1 MLARMKKHFSHT
13 SDKKNFSLLFTVG
26 LLIGLLA
33 IAVTVLGA
41 PGRNADVDDDDIS
54 LSPYFQVKGAGDGV
68 DALPLKSTQV
78 DAVLAGIIAEV
89 RVVQTYQNDG
99 ATPLEARYIFPA
111 STRAAVHGMTMT
123 VGERRIEAQIKEK
136 EAARKTYEKARR
148 EGKTASL
155 LESHRSN
162 VFEMNVANILPGD
175 TVTVELRY
183 NELLV
188 PEDGEYEW
196 IFPTVVG
203 PRYTKKAA
211 KPGPEKTDAKSDVME
226 TIPNPPVANPPAGS
240 SPAANPFAGTKRL
253 GGEGIPYLR
262 TNSNSNGNGGNGNG
276 SDGENEPVFT
286 LTADV
291 IAGTRVKKVKC
302 VSHRVETSGTDG
314 GVRVTL
320 PPRAGTAMN
329 RDFIL
334 RYRLAGESLA
344 GGLMLDEFKGEK
356 YFLLTVQP
364 PARVEKAMIPPRDY
378 VFVMDVSGSMWGFPL
393 DVSQRLLKELLI
405 NLRDADTFN
414 VLLFSG
420 SSRALFDAPVA
431 ATSENIAAA
440 LALFEAGRKYN
451 DYGGGTELLPAL
463 KRALTPPP
471 ARDSVSRSIVVIT
484 DGYVDLEA
492 EAYALVH
499 DNLGDANLFAFG
511 IGSSVNRELIERL
524 ARAGR
529 TEPTVIENEK
539 RARAAAEKFRKM
551 IESPVLTNVRV
562 EFNGGAV
569 AAPDVLSQRPIVMC
583 GKWPEHTDPSTQ
595 VIRLGGQTGAGPWST
610 EIRAADALD
619 LGAHGTLALLWAR
632 EHLADLRD
640 LHALRVDA
648 PKQKSAIIEL
658 GLKYNLLTP
667 FTSFVAVD
675 MTPRLSAEA
684 AAQAKKVTQALPL
697 PKGVGKNAIGV
708 GKNAVGMSKNTT
720 GVSEDATGV
729 NENAIGVSEDAADS
743 VPTSPEPE
751 TIGLLLVA
759 AMVAAVALHRK
770 HGGKLWKGAA

>member
-13 SDKKNFSLLFTVG
+13 SDRKRFSLLFAGTLLFG
-26 LLIGLLA
+26 LIA
-33 IAVTVLGA
+33 IAATVMGA
-41 PGRNADVDDDDIS
+41 PGRDADSDDVDVT
-54 LSPYFQVKGAGDGV
+54 LSPYFQVRGAEDGV

-99 ATPLEARYIFPA
+99 VTPLEARYIFPA

-196 IFPTVVG
+196 VFPTVTG

-211 KPGPEKTDAKSDVME
+211 THEPEKNDKRNDTAEK
-226 TIPNPPVANPPAGS
+226 IPNPL
-240 SPAANPFAGTKRL
+240 AGTKRL
-253 GGEGIPYLR
+253 GGDGIPYLR
-262 TNSNSNGNGGNGNG
+262 ANAT
-276 SDGENEPVFT
+276 GENEPVFI

-291 IAGTRVKKVKC
+291 IAATRVKKTKC
-302 VSHRVETSGTDG
+302 VSHRAEMTNIDG

-320 PPRAGTAMN
+320 PPRAGVAMN

-334 RYRLAGESLA
+334 RYRLAGELLA

-463 KRALTPPP
+463 KRALALPA
-471 ARDSVSRSIVVIT
+471 ARDSVSRSIVVVT
-484 DGYVDLEA
+484 DGYVDVEA
-492 EAYALVH
+492 ETYALVH
-499 DNLGDANLFAFG
+499 DNLGSANLFAFG

-562 EFNGGAV
+562 EFNGGIV
-569 AAPDVLSQRPIVMC
+569 AAPDVLLQRPIVMC

-595 VIRLGGQTGAGPWST
+595 VIRLGGQTGSGPWST
-610 EIRAADALD
+610 EIRADDALD

-708 GKNAVGMSKNTT
+708 SKNAT
-720 GVSEDATGV
+720 GVSEDASGM
-729 NENAIGVSEDAADS
+729 SEDAADS

-759 AMVAAVALHRK
+759 AMVAAVVLHRK

>member
-1 MLARMKKHFSHT
+1 MKKYFSHT
-13 SDKKNFSLLFTVG
+13 PHPPHAPDGKTKRFTPPFMAG
-26 LLIGLLA
+26 LLLGL
-33 IAVTVLGA
+33 IATALTVSGA
-41 PGRNADVDDDDIS
+41 PDRNADIDDDDIS
-54 LSPYFQVKGAGDGV
+54 LSPYFQVRGAEDGV

-78 DAVLAGIIAEV
+78 EAVLAGIIAEV

-123 VGERRIEAQIKEK
+123 VGERHIEARIKEK
-136 EAARKTYEKARR
+136 EAAHKIYENARR

-155 LESHRSN
+155 LESHRGN

-196 IFPTVVG
+196 IFPTVTG

-211 KPGPEKTDAKSDVME
+211 SPGPETTDAKSNVTGTSDITE
-226 TIPNPPVANPPAGS
+226 TIPTPTAGNLPVPNPL
-240 SPAANPFAGTKRL
+240 AGTKRL
-253 GGEGIPYLR
+253 GGGGIPHLR
-262 TNSNSNGNGGNGNG
+262 TNG
-276 SDGENEPVFT
+276 SGENEPVFT

-302 VSHRVETSGTDG
+302 VSHRVETSGADG

-320 PPRAGTAMN
+320 PPRAGIAMN

-420 SSRALFDAPVA
+420 SSRTLFDAPVA
-431 ATSENIAAA
+431 ATPENIAAA

-451 DYGGGTELLPAL
+451 DYDGGTDLLPAL
-463 KRALTPPP
+463 KRALALPPT
-471 ARDSVSRSIVVIT
+471 RDSVSRSIVVVT
-484 DGYVDLEA
+484 DGYVDVEA
-492 EAYALVH
+492 EAYALIH
-499 DNLGDANLFAFG
+499 ENLGSANLFAFG

-562 EFNGGAV
+562 EFNGGTV
-569 AAPDVLSQRPIVMC
+569 VAPDVLSQRPIVMC
-583 GKWPEHTDPSTQ
+583 GKWSEHTDPSTQ

-648 PKQKSAIIEL
+648 PKQKTAIIEL

-697 PKGVGKNAIGV
+697 PKGVSE
-708 GKNAVGMSKNTT
+708 NAVGASDGTIN
-720 GVSEDATGV
+720 VSEDA
-729 NENAIGVSEDAADS
+729 DDS

-751 TIGLLLVA
+751 TIGLMLVA
-759 AMVAAVALHRK
+759 AMVAFVVLWRK
-770 HGGKLWKGAA
+770 RGEKLRKGMA